1 MKPKRKN
8 IFLNSYENDFPG
20 IKRSKNGDEF
30 AHCVPCNCDIN
41 IVSIGKN
48 AITTHLKTPK
58 HQKSAASLNTSQT
71 INAFIT
77 TSNNSPLDKQALAAE
92 GLF

>member
-1 MKPKRKN
+1 MNPKRKN
-8 IFLNSYENDFPG
+8 IFVHSYETEFPG
-20 IKRSKNGDEF
+20 IKKFRNGDEF

-41 IVSIGKN
+41 IVSIGEN

-71 INAFIT
+71 IKAFAT
-77 TSNNSPLDKQALAAE
+77 TIWGDIPPFLGRESEKVA
-92 GLF
+92 